1 MKIYDYEI
9 KIRLKK
15 DTNISKGD
23 FKADLRNYLKRPLG
37 YKPDIYIKK
46 KDINVFLDLLEDWKD
61 IDDYDFINDVDTIQ
75 NLITKAD
82 LYKHIDTIDFYLSIT
97 DPDWGNN
104 ELNLLR
110 HVNNDGQPNDIKA
123 LREKLNLDNLLS
135 SFND

>member
-1 MKIYDYEI
+1 MKIYDYKI

-37 YKPDIYIKK
+37 YKPDIYIEK
-46 KDINVFLDLLEDWKD
+46 KDINVFLDLLEDWED
-61 IDDYDFINDVDTIQ
+61 INDYDFINDVDTIQ
-75 NLITKAD
+75 NLITNAD

-110 HVNNDGQPNDIKA
+110 HVDNNDQPNDIKA